1 MGIWLIKR
9 GDFMK
14 KILVLLIAIIIV
26 FSFSGCGITFIARKV
41 SDKSERYSKEDIEEA
56 MDIVFEEFAD
66 FDGAVLLK
74 LEYDEE
80 FSNKQM
86 QFNTKLYDSD
96 EAIVLRSKFFSMVK
110 TEVKIWNVAKW
121 DWILV
126 RNEGENW
133 EFKSCGYG

>member
-1 MGIWLIKR
+1 
-9 GDFMK
+9 MK
-14 KILVLLIAIIIV
+14 KFLKIFVVIMVVISL
-26 FSFSGCGITFIARKV
+26 SGCGKTFTARKV
-41 SDKSERYSKEDIEEA
+41 YDKSEIYSKEEIREA
-56 MDIVFEEFAD
+56 MDVVFNEFSD
-66 FDGAVLLK
+66 FEGAVLLK

-86 QFNTKLYDSD
+86 KFNTGQYNCD
-96 EAIVLRSKFFSMVK
+96 EAIVLRSKFLSLVK
-110 TEVKIWNVAKW
+110 AEGKKWNIVKW

>member
-1 MGIWLIKR
+1 
-9 GDFMK
+9 MK
-14 KILVLLIAIIIV
+14 KFLKIFVVIMIV
-26 FSFSGCGITFIARKV
+26 ISFSGCGITFTARKV
-41 SDKSERYSKEDIEEA
+41 YDKSEIYSKEEIREA
-56 MDIVFEEFAD
+56 MDVVFNEFSD
-66 FDGAVLLK
+66 FEGAVLLK

-86 QFNTKLYDSD
+86 KFNTGQYNCD
-96 EAIVLRSKFFSMVK
+96 EAIVLRSKFLSLVK
-110 TEVKIWNVAKW
+110 AEGKKWNIVKW

>member
-1 MGIWLIKR
+1 
-9 GDFMK
+9 MK
-14 KILVLLIAIIIV
+14 KFLVLIIAVIVV

-41 SDKSERYSKEDIEEA
+41 SDKSERFSKEEIEEA
-56 MDIVFEEFAD
+56 MDIVFEEFSG
-66 FDGAVLLK
+66 FEGAILFK

-80 FSNKQM
+80 FSDKQM
-86 QFNTKLYDSD
+86 RFNTKQYDAD
-96 EAIVLRSKFFSMVK
+96 EAIVLRSKFLSTVK
-110 TEVKIWNVAKW
+110 AEGKRLDIVKW